1 MRFLNKYGVYIGVTA
16 GILLTSALFTGCSK
30 KTDIPDVTV
39 SYGPEV
45 GFADGN
51 VDLSGDTPVID
62 ISDIKSPVGAN
73 IDFLSGVTVAN
84 EDLFDDL
91 EVWVDASTVDIFTP
105 GNYTATYTFNYDGK
119 SVSKN
124 VTVTIMASAT
134 EQSASD
140 TAGGS
145 SGNTNP
151 GSSSSNG
158 NSSSG
163 GSSSGG
169 NSSAGQQ
176 APPGTTVNT
185 TVSGQ
190 TSPANPVNP
199 SDVNSSSE
207 ITTTQNTG
215 DNQTTSGSHEPQQP
229 DTPTTTRQIV
239 TTSGDS
245 STENKNIGN
254 YTIELLSG
262 KTITIKNTTSNYI
275 VSTRTDVTT
284 TTRNNKTYRV
294 STLVITY
301 NTGVEQILETLEERI
316 K

>member
-1 MRFLNKYGVYIGVTA
+1 MRYLNKYGVYMGLTA
-16 GILLTSALFTGCSK
+16 GILLTSVFFAGCSE

-73 IDFLSGVTVAN
+73 IDFLSGVNVAN

-91 EVWVDASTVDIFTP
+91 EIWVDASTVDIFTP

-119 SVSKN
+119 SVSKA
-124 VTVTIMASAT
+124 VTVTIIASDT

-145 SGNTNP
+145 SGNTNSD
-151 GSSSSNG
+151 GSSSG
-158 NSSSG
+158 NVSSG
-163 GSSSGG
+163 NVSSGG
-169 NSSAGQQ
+169 NSSGGQQ
-176 APPGTTVNT
+176 TPSGTTVNT
-185 TVSGQ
+185 TAPGQ

-199 SDVNSSSE
+199 SDVNNSSE

-215 DNQTTSGSHEPQQP
+215 DNQTTSASNEPQQP
-229 DTPTTTRQIV
+229 DAPTTTRQIV

-284 TTRNNKTYRV
+284 TTRNDKTYRV

>member
-1 MRFLNKYGVYIGVTA
+1 MRYLNKYGVYMGLTA
-16 GILLTSALFTGCSK
+16 GILLTSVFFAGCSE

-73 IDFLSGVTVAN
+73 IDFLSGVNVAN

-91 EVWVDASTVDIFTP
+91 EIWVDASTVDIFTP

-119 SVSKN
+119 SVSKA
-124 VTVTIMASAT
+124 VTVTIIASDT

-145 SGNTNP
+145 AGNTN
-151 GSSSSNG
+151 
-158 NSSSG
+158 SG
-163 GSSSGG
+163 GSSSGIVSSGG
-169 NSSAGQQ
+169 NSSGGQQ
-176 APPGTTVNT
+176 TSSVTIVNT
-185 TVSGQ
+185 TVPGQ
-190 TSPANPVNP
+190 TSADNPVNP
-199 SDVNSSSE
+199 SDVNNSSE

-215 DNQTTSGSHEPQQP
+215 DNQTTSASNEPQQP
-229 DTPTTTRQIV
+229 DAPTTTRQIV

-284 TTRNNKTYRV
+284 TTRNDKTYRV

>member
-1 MRFLNKYGVYIGVTA
+1 MRYLNKYGVYMGLTA
-16 GILLTSALFTGCSK
+16 GILLTSVFFAGCSE

-73 IDFLSGVTVAN
+73 IDFLSGVNVAN

-91 EVWVDASTVDIFTP
+91 EIWVDASTVDIFTP

-119 SVSKN
+119 SVSKA
-124 VTVTIMASAT
+124 VTVTIIASDT

-145 SGNTNP
+145 SGNTNSD
-151 GSSSSNG
+151 GSSSG
-158 NSSSG
+158 NVSSG
-163 GSSSGG
+163 NVSSGG
-169 NSSAGQQ
+169 NSSGGQQ
-176 APPGTTVNT
+176 TSSVTTVNT
-185 TVSGQ
+185 TAPGQ

-199 SDVNSSSE
+199 SDVNNSSE

-215 DNQTTSGSHEPQQP
+215 DNQTTSASNEPQQP
-229 DTPTTTRQIV
+229 DAPTTTRQIV

-284 TTRNNKTYRV
+284 TTRNDKTYRV

>member
-124 VTVTIMASAT
+124 VTVTIMASDT

-151 GSSSSNG
+151 GSSSSDG

-190 TSPANPVNP
+190 DSPVNP
-199 SDVNSSSE
+199 GTSSDVNSSSE